1 MGKSE
6 NSGFSGTIDTVDH
19 RTVFE
24 IGSCSYCTLKIVSCF
39 TQYLLITHWI
49 NNLLGNSFEG
59 YKIGTVSDISYQ
71 IDFDLES

>member
-1 MGKSE
+1 MCINVTVDIVQFFFKSE
-6 NSGFSGTIDTVDH
+6 AAATV
-19 RTVFE
+19 R
-24 IGSCSYCTLKIVSCF
+24 SKIVSCF

-59 YKIGTVSDISYQ
+59 CKIGTVSDISYQ